1 MICVLSI
8 LKRLKSRD
16 GGAFNAAITDDTTN
30 ASFSA
35 TFAKV
40 YGYKIW
46 LPNVPAFLIKLALG
60 ESGKTT
66 IDW

>member
-1 MICVLSI
+1 MYLEAIKNPES
-8 LKRLKSRD
+8 
-16 GGAFNAAITDDTTN
+16 GAFNAAITDDTTN

-46 LPNVPAFLIKLALG
+46 LPNVPAFLIK
-60 ESGKTT
+60 
-66 IDW
+66 WR